1 MSSRRRGRF
10 PTSEELE
17 LWAKVT
23 RHDEPLGVERA
34 PVSAEAVQGDTPLAG
49 PSQQPGENAALPRNL
64 PAPAV
69 AAAKSRGE
77 SNGLR
82 EPPPVQPFDP
92 RAAKRLARG
101 RHAIDARID
110 LHGMRQADAHAAL
123 RHFIA
128 RCQAEGHRHVLIIT
142 GKGSSSASRHPER
155 EFWTSGERGVLRR
168 LVPQW
173 LSEATMRAHIV
184 SYTESHLRHGGSGAL
199 YVTLRKG
206 PRDGA

>member
-10 PTSEELE
+10 PTGEELE

-23 RHDEPLGVERA
+23 RHDEPLGRERPA
-34 PVSAEAVQGDTPLAG
+34 LAG
-49 PSQQPGENAALPRNL
+49 ETVHNEPQETSAAYQPAESPAGPRPLSVPAAL
-64 PAPAV
+64 
-69 AAAKSRGE
+69 
-77 SNGLR
+77 NGRLANTGGIGSA
-82 EPPPVQPFDP
+82 PPVQPFDP

-101 RHAIDARID
+101 HHAIDARID

-142 GKGSSSASRHPER
+142 GKGSTAKPHSVRD
-155 EFWTSGERGVLRR
+155 FWNSEERGVLRR

-173 LSEATMRAHIV
+173 LSEPSMRMHIV
-184 SYTESHLRHGGSGAL
+184 SYTESHLRHGGTGAL
-199 YVTLRKG
+199 YVTIRKSA
-206 PRDGA
+206 RDRA